1 MAGEQPR
8 ASELPGFGN
17 LRNYEMLVEAG
28 FTPGRRSRSSPSK
41 APASSARRRASAR
54 SRPGKAADPV
64 VIRGDPV
71 RTPAQIYKIT
81 HVFRD
86 GLGYDAARLHEVA
99 RGKVGVF

>member
-1 MAGEQPR
+1 
-8 ASELPGFGN
+8 
-17 LRNYEMLVEAG
+17 
-28 FTPGRRSRSSPSK
+28 
-41 APASSARRRASAR
+41 
-54 SRPGKAADPV
+54 V